1 MSRAALHVIAPVAVV
16 AALVGGVLFWSGVV
30 FDDYYLSIGAGF
42 AWFLVVAATAGKLTK
57 GRGSLR
63 TVTRAT
69 VLTCSALA
77 LVGFYWTS
85 IRETEVD
92 EDIVVGIA
100 ASEIAAADGEGAV
113 TADERA
119 ALAEIE
125 AEERALAAEED
136 GAPATP
142 PPPSAPKPEP
152 EPAQPVE
159 ILRADVEARGH
170 DAKGRASVVR
180 RPDGT
185 RVLTLSKGFDID
197 PGPQVRVYLV
207 PEGNDESDV
216 SGHVDLGKLKG
227 SKGDQQYEIPQ
238 DVDLNTLSRVNFWCV
253 PFTQTLAVADLAPA

>member
-1 MSRAALHVIAPVAVV
+1 MSRVALHVVAPVAVV

-30 FDDYYLSIGAGF
+30 FDDYYLSIAAGF
-42 AWFLVVAATAGKLTK
+42 AWFLVVAAVAGKLTK

-85 IRETEVD
+85 IRETEVN
-92 EDIVVGIA
+92 EDIVVGVA
-100 ASEIAAADGEGAV
+100 ASEIAASDE
-113 TADERA
+113 TQELSADERA

-125 AEERALAAEED
+125 AEERALAEEE
-136 GAPATP
+136 GR
-142 PPPSAPKPEP
+142 PEAP
-152 EPAQPVE
+152 EPAPVPPIE
-159 ILRADVEARGH
+159 ILRGDVEARGH
-170 DAKGRASVVR
+170 DAKGRASVVEK
-180 RPDGT
+180 PDGT

-238 DVDLNTLSRVNFWCV
+238 DVDLDRLSRVNFWCV
-253 PFTQTLAVADLAPA
+253 PFTQTLAIADLAPA

>member
-1 MSRAALHVIAPVAVV
+1 MSRAALHVVVPIAVV

-42 AWFLVVAATAGKLTK
+42 AWFLVVAAVAGKLTK

-69 VLTCSALA
+69 VLTCSALS

-85 IRETEVD
+85 IRETEVN

-100 ASEIAAADGEGAV
+100 ASEIAAAAGGTQELS
-113 TADERA
+113 ADERA
-119 ALAEIE
+119 ALAEVE
-125 AEERALAAEED
+125 AEERALAEEEG
-136 GAPATP
+136 GAPPA
-142 PPPSAPKPEP
+142 AQPEP
-152 EPAQPVE
+152 EPEPERAQPVE
-159 ILRADVEARGH
+159 ILRAEVEARGH

-227 SKGDQQYEIPQ
+227 SKGDQQYEIPE
-238 DVDLNTLSRVNFWCV
+238 DVDLDTLSRVNFWCV